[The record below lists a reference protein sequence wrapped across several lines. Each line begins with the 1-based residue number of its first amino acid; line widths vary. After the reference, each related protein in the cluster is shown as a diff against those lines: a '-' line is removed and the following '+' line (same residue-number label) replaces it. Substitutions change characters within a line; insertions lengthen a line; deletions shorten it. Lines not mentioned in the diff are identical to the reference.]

1 MTWIRSQVQFLSGP
15 VFLPMKKSRAHA
27 TFEKY
32 RFRPYPA
39 QSKGLF
45 KLEKA
50 KLQSLLG
57 SSASVFHVGSTAVPG
72 LGGKGIL
79 DVLIALPKKRR
90 QGAARILERGGYARK
105 KTTKHPTRIF
115 FTKNIFVGGKVR
127 RIHLHVTHKGS
138 RVERSMLALCRYLC
152 AYPAEARRYAD
163 LKRTAAK
170 RAKGRGSAYR
180 ATKNRYMSKLTKKAS
195 KENLYKP

>member
-1 MTWIRSQVQFLSGP
+1 
-15 VFLPMKKSRAHA
+15 MKKNKARV

-39 QSKGLF
+39 QSKSLF
-45 KLEKA
+45 RQEKVE
-50 KLQSLLG
+50 LQRLLG
-57 SSASVFHVGSTAVPG
+57 SSASIFHVGSTAVPG

-79 DVLIALPKKRR
+79 DVLITIPKKRKQR
-90 QGAARILERGGYARK
+90 AARILERGGYARK

-115 FTKNIFVGGKVR
+115 FTKNIFVGRKAR

-152 AYPAEARRYAD
+152 AYPAEARSYAD
-163 LKRTAAK
+163 LKRKAAK

-180 ATKNRYMSKLTKKAS
+180 AIKNRYMNALTRKAS